1 MWLCVRVCGVLVAC
15 VWLHVCVVVCVSAFP
30 EGRVQISL
38 NFQSKILKVRT
49 NALSPLSHFTEE
61 ETEAERHEVSHSLYK
76 QDEVGYLAL
85 RL

>member
-1 MWLCVRVCGVLVAC
+1 MC
-15 VWLHVCVVVCVSAFP
+15 VWLCMCLHFLRGV
-30 EGRVQISL
+30 VQISL

-49 NALSPLSHFTEE
+49 NVLSTLSHFTEE

-76 QDEVGYLAL
+76 QDEVGYLVL